1 MVKVRRIRVDEA
13 PLVRELV
20 RTATE
25 ERARLHPEDRIGISE
40 QGLVNLETQFRL
52 GAVHEDELT
61 LVAVD
66 DAKIVGFLCAW
77 ITRGRAT
84 PGVAGEIDWLWVT
97 PGHARG
103 DVERSLGEAAVGWLK
118 EQGARAIFKM
128 EDREHPNLELWEG
141 LGFQGDV
148 IRFSLYR

>member
-66 DAKIVGFLCAW
+66 DDKIVGFLCAW

-97 PGHARG
+97 PDTPGAMSSGASARPPSAG
-103 DVERSLGEAAVGWLK
+103 SRSRVPERSSRWRTASIPTWSCG
-118 EQGARAIFKM
+118 GASVSRAM
-128 EDREHPNLELWEG
+128 
-141 LGFQGDV
+141 
-148 IRFSLYR
+148 